1 MMAAP
6 MRTPASPGSSP
17 VLSPRPL
24 YEVRVNSFA
33 PRRGTF
39 FYSVSNDG
47 ERFLI
52 NQIEAATE
60 PAINVVVNW
69 ERALAVSQER

>member
-1 MMAAP
+1 

-17 VLSPRPL
+17 VLPPRPL
-24 YEVRVNSFA
+24 YEARINNVHPRV
-33 PRRGTF
+33 GTF

-69 ERALAVSQER
+69 EEAVLGGQ